1 MAMALLNHNE
11 KLLNLEKMDKKS
23 NLNSFY
29 FFLVFIIMYISTF
42 YVFNLSP
49 STLMRTT
56 KFWFIMSN
64 TLILI
69 IAADSGAFSL
79 SKSLDLLEDYTKNNL
94 RPTPPPLLT
103 HFPTKYVPETASNH
117 HHHVQHVDVVV
128 DQPPEKIIGV
138 VVVASDD
145 DRIVRTPK
153 NLDIENPPQLFQ
165 TGGKDDDEKET
176 ESVTVED
183 EVVETLSESEEDEFS
198 RMSDEE
204 VNERVEEFIR
214 RFNRQIRLQAVR
226 NRRPLA

>member
-1 MAMALLNHNE
+1 ME
-11 KLLNLEKMDKKS
+11 KKS

-29 FFLVFIIMYISTF
+29 FFFVFIIMYISTF
-42 YVFNLSP
+42 YIFNLSP
-49 STLMRTT
+49 STLIRTT

-79 SKSLDLLEDYTKNNL
+79 QDYAKDNL
-94 RPTPPPLLT
+94 PPTPLSYN
-103 HFPTKYVPETASNH
+103 FPTKYVPTITPNH
-117 HHHVQHVDVVV
+117 HHHTPQDDSL
-128 DQPPEKIIGV
+128 DQPPEKIIQV
-138 VVVASDD
+138 VVVAASDD
-145 DRIVRTPK
+145 DHIVLTQET
-153 NLDIENPPQLFQ
+153 LEIEKQ
-165 TGGKDDDEKET
+165 TGGKDDDEKES
-176 ESVTVED
+176 EIERVEE
-183 EVVETLSESEEDEFS
+183 EVVETLSEAEREEDEYS